1 MISLNETSQQFIKN
15 LTDSFLAT
23 VLEQVKEEAA
33 ITIRAKVLEVD
44 LPAMLQEQITNTVIP
59 FFTNEVKQK
68 MEQDAEA
75 RLDEADVVSLI
86 NKHIINVLIPRM
98 ETQSRDQIVAEVTQR
113 LSAVNIADLA
123 KQQATIIVKDMIKE
137 LSFPDA
143 SISGQAVDTSSLR
156 LSGNNIAGG
165 IIKNLQSTGIQDSAS
180 RCQVTI
186 LDAATVFE
194 NRLVATGLEITGDT
208 TFKGKVI
215 IEGDLPTTS
224 PFVSK
229 LVDLVT
235 QSFNDKYDQGTFD
248 QYCDRVFD
256 KIVDEG
262 IDASL
267 IKVNEQ
273 SIVNQ
278 GVLAGTIVHS
288 NLQSV
293 GALKELQV
301 IGETLLDQTLY
312 ASNRRV
318 GINTIDPESA
328 LDIWDQEVQ
337 VVIGKRQQDTAIIGT
352 TRNQKLVISANNRD
366 QLTVNTD
373 GSVSVKSLN
382 IGNANHTSSPF
393 MPTDNRAVASVV
405 WNESPV
411 LGGPIGWVSLGGARW
426 APFGIING

>member
-137 LSFPDA
+137 LSFPDS
-143 SISGQAVDTSSLR
+143 SISGQAVDTSTLR

-273 SIVNQ
+273 PIVNQ
-278 GVLAGTIVHS
+278 GVLAGAIVHS

-318 GINTIDPESA
+318 GVNTIDPESA

>member
-1 MISLNETSQQFIKN
+1 MTLNETSQQFIKE
-15 LTDSFLAT
+15 LTDSFLAS
-23 VLEQVKEEAA
+23 VLEQVQQEAA
-33 ITIRAKVLEVD
+33 TSIRDKMLEFD
-44 LPAMLQEQITNTVIP
+44 IPALLQEQITKTVIP
-59 FFTNEVKQK
+59 FFTDEIKKK
-68 MEQDAEA
+68 METDAEA
-75 RLDEADVVSLI
+75 RLAEADVVSLI
-86 NKHIINVLIPRM
+86 NKHIVNVLIPRM

-123 KQQATIIVKDMIKE
+123 KQQATLVVKDMIKD
-137 LSFPDA
+137 LSFPES
-143 SISGQAVDTSSLR
+143 SIPGRAVNTQTLK
-156 LSGNNIAGG
+156 LSGDNISGG
-165 IIKNLQSTGIQDSAS
+165 IIKNLESTGIQDSAS

-208 TFKGKVI
+208 TFKGKVTI
-215 IEGDLPTTS
+215 DGDLPATS

-235 QSFNDKYDQGTFD
+235 QAFNDRFDQGTFD

-256 KIVDEG
+256 KIIEEG

-267 IKVNEQ
+267 IKLGEKSLVED
-273 SIVNQ
+273 
-278 GVLAGTIVHS
+278 GTLAGTVVHS
-288 NLQSV
+288 NLQTV

-337 VVIGKRQQDTAIIGT
+337 IIAGKKQQDTAIFGT
-352 TRNQKLVISANNRD
+352 ARNQKLIISANNRD

-382 IGNANHTSSPF
+382 IGNANHTSSPS
-393 MPTDNRAVASVV
+393 MPTDNRPVASVV
-405 WNESPV
+405 WNETPV
-411 LGGPIGWVSLGGARW
+411 LGGPVGWVSLGGARW
-426 APFGIING
+426 APFGIIAG

>member
-15 LTDSFLAT
+15 LTDSFLAS
-23 VLEQVKEEAA
+23 VIEQVQEEAA
-33 ITIRAKVLEVD
+33 ISIREKMLEFD
-44 LPAMLQEQITNTVIP
+44 MPTLLQEQITNTVIP
-59 FFTNEVKQK
+59 YFTGEVKKK
-68 MEQDAEA
+68 MEQDVEA
-75 RLDEADVVSLI
+75 RLEEADVVSLI
-86 NKHIINVLIPRM
+86 NKHIVNVLIPRM
-98 ETQSRDQIVAEVTQR
+98 ETQTRDQIVAEVTQR
-113 LSAVNIADLA
+113 LTAVNIADLA
-123 KQQATIIVKDMIKE
+123 RQQATSVVKDMIKE
-137 LSFPDA
+137 FSFPDA
-143 SISGQAVDTSSLR
+143 SIPGQAVNTQTLKI
-156 LSGNNIAGG
+156 SGTNISGG
-165 IIKNLQSTGIQDSAS
+165 IIKNLESTGIQDSAS

-235 QSFNDKYDQGTFD
+235 QAFNDKYDQGTFD

-256 KIVDEG
+256 KMIDEG

-267 IKVNEQ
+267 IKVNEKPLV
-273 SIVNQ
+273 SE
-278 GVLAGTIVHS
+278 GTLAGSIVHS

-318 GINTIDPESA
+318 GINTVDPDSA
-328 LDIWDQEVQ
+328 LDIWDHEVQ
-337 VVIGKRQQDTAIIGT
+337 VVIGKRQQDTAMIGT
-352 TRNQKLVISANNRD
+352 TRNQKLIISANNRD
-366 QLTVNTD
+366 QLSVNLD

-393 MPTDNRAVASVV
+393 MPTDNRPVASVV

-426 APFGIING
+426 APFGIIAG

>member
-1 MISLNETSQQFIKN
+1 MISLNETSQQYIKN
-15 LTDSFLAT
+15 LTDSFLAS

-33 ITIRAKVLEVD
+33 ISIKAKMSEFD
-44 LPAMLQEQITNTVIP
+44 MPTMLQEQITDTVIP
-59 FFTNEVKQK
+59 YFTGEVKKK
-68 MEQDAEA
+68 MEADVEA
-75 RLDEADVVSLI
+75 RLAEADVVSLI
-86 NKHIINVLIPRM
+86 NKHIVTVLIPRM

-123 KQQATIIVKDMIKE
+123 KQQATIIVKDMIRE
-137 LSFPDA
+137 LSFPDS
-143 SISGQAVDTSSLR
+143 SIPGQAVNTSTLK
-156 LSGNNIAGG
+156 LSGNNITGG
-165 IIKNLQSTGIQDSAS
+165 IIKNLESTGIQDSAS

-224 PFVSK
+224 PFVAK

-235 QSFNDKYDQGTFD
+235 QAFNDKYDQGTFD

-256 KIVDEG
+256 KIIEEG
-262 IDASL
+262 IDSSL
-267 IKVNEQ
+267 IKVNEKP
-273 SIVNQ
+273 IVSE
-278 GVLAGTIVHS
+278 GVLAGSIVHS

-328 LDIWDQEVQ
+328 MDIWDQEVQ

-382 IGNANHTSSPF
+382 IGNSNHTSSPF
-393 MPTDNRAVASVV
+393 MPTDNRPVASVV

>member
-1 MISLNETSQQFIKN
+1 MISLNETSQQYIKN
-15 LTDSFLAT
+15 LTDSFLAS

-33 ITIRAKVLEVD
+33 ISIKAKMAEFD
-44 LPAMLQEQITNTVIP
+44 MPTMLQEQITDTVIP
-59 FFTNEVKQK
+59 YFTGEVKKK
-68 MEQDAEA
+68 MEADVEA
-75 RLDEADVVSLI
+75 RLAEADVVSLI
-86 NKHIINVLIPRM
+86 NKHIVNVLIPRM

-123 KQQATIIVKDMIKE
+123 KQQATIIVRDMIRD
-137 LSFPDA
+137 LSFPDS
-143 SISGQAVDTSSLR
+143 SIPGQAVNTTTLK
-156 LSGNNIAGG
+156 LSGNNITGG
-165 IIKNLQSTGIQDSAS
+165 IIKNLESTGIQDSAS

-224 PFVSK
+224 PFVAK

-235 QSFNDKYDQGTFD
+235 QAFNDKYDQGTFD

-256 KIVDEG
+256 KIIDEG

-267 IKVNEQ
+267 IKVNEKP
-273 SIVNQ
+273 IVNE
-278 GVLAGTIVHS
+278 GVLAGSIVHS

-328 LDIWDQEVQ
+328 MDIWDQEVQ

-382 IGNANHTSSPF
+382 IGNSNHTSSPF
-393 MPTDNRAVASVV
+393 MPTDNRPVASVV

>member
-1 MISLNETSQQFIKN
+1 MISLNETSQQFIKS
-15 LTDSFLAT
+15 LTDSFLAS
-23 VLEQVKEEAA
+23 VLEQVQQEAA
-33 ITIRAKVLEVD
+33 NSIREKMQD
-44 LPAMLQEQITNTVIP
+44 FDMPAMLQEQITNTVIP
-59 FFTNEVKQK
+59 FFTGEVKKK
-68 MEQDAEA
+68 MEQDVEA
-75 RLDEADVVSLI
+75 RLAEADVVSLI
-86 NKHIINVLIPRM
+86 NKHIVNVLIPRM
-98 ETQSRDQIVAEVTQR
+98 ETQSRDQIVAEVTHR

-137 LSFPDA
+137 FSFPDA
-143 SISGQAVDTSSLR
+143 SIPGQAVNTATLK

-165 IIKNLQSTGIQDSAS
+165 IIKNLESTGIQDSAS

-235 QSFNDKYDQGTFD
+235 QAFNDKYDEGTFD
-248 QYCDRVFD
+248 QYCDRVFA
-256 KIVDEG
+256 KMIEEG
-262 IDASL
+262 VDAS
-267 IKVNEQ
+267 IVTVNNKPLVED
-273 SIVNQ
+273 
-278 GVLAGTIVHS
+278 GKLAGAVINS
-288 NLQSV
+288 NLQTV

-426 APFGIING
+426 APFGIIAG

>member
-23 VLEQVKEEAA
+23 VLEQVKEEAE
-33 ITIRAKVLEVD
+33 ITIRAKMLEFD
-44 LPAMLQEQITNTVIP
+44 LHTMLQEQITNTVIP
-59 FFTNEVKQK
+59 FFTDEVKKK
-68 MEQDAEA
+68 MEQDVET

-113 LSAVNIADLA
+113 LTAVNIADLA

-137 LSFPDA
+137 LSFPDS
-143 SISGQAVDTSSLR
+143 SIPGQAVDTSTLK
-156 LSGNNIAGG
+156 LSGNNITGG
-165 IIKNLQSTGIQDSAS
+165 IIKNLESTGIQDSAS

-235 QSFNDKYDQGTFD
+235 QAYNDKYNEGTFD
-248 QYCDRVFD
+248 QYCVRVFD
-256 KIVDEG
+256 KIVEEG
-262 IDASL
+262 IDSSL
-267 IKVNEQ
+267 IKVNEKP
-273 SIVNQ
+273 IVSE
-278 GVLAGTIVHS
+278 GTLAGSIVHS

>member
-33 ITIRAKVLEVD
+33 ITIKAKMSELD
-44 LPAMLQEQITNTVIP
+44 LPAMLQEQIHGTVIP
-59 FFTNEVKQK
+59 FFTNDIKQK
-68 MEQDAEA
+68 MEQDVEA

-86 NKHIINVLIPRM
+86 NKHIVNVLIPRM

-123 KQQATIIVKDMIKE
+123 KQQATIIVKDMIKDV
-137 LSFPDA
+137 SFPDA
-143 SISGQAVDTSSLR
+143 SIPGQAVDTSTLK
-156 LSGNNIAGG
+156 LSGNNITGG
-165 IIKNLQSTGIQDSAS
+165 IIKNLESTGIQDSAS

-229 LVDLVT
+229 LVELVT

-248 QYCDRVFD
+248 QYCARVFD

-273 SIVNQ
+273 SIVVQ
-278 GVLAGTIVHS
+278 GVLAGSVVHS

>member
-33 ITIRAKVLEVD
+33 ITIRAKVLEVN

-137 LSFPDA
+137 LSFPDS
-143 SISGQAVDTSSLR
+143 SISGQAVDTSTLR

-273 SIVNQ
+273 PIVNQ
-278 GVLAGTIVHS
+278 GVLAGTVIHS